1 MKRLVLAGLLCL
13 FFQHNAF
20 AQVTDTNR
28 LQEVVISGIEATTSR
43 QSCLNIVPLS
53 RTELEFTSPNN
64 LSDALSTVPGIN
76 QMRTGI
82 AISKPV
88 IRGLYGN
95 RVLVLLSG
103 LRFDNQQFQDE
114 HGLGLSQIGI
124 DRVEVIK
131 GPASILYGTDA
142 VGGIINII
150 EETPD
155 LQGKFLDVN
164 TRMYS
169 NTLGT
174 LTNVGYSSLKNN
186 KWWRIRAGI
195 ETHADYLD
203 GKGDRVLNSRNNGYY
218 LKAGYGFKK
227 GSWEQNNAYNF
238 SYSQMGFIMEGLPQF
253 FDEDNRG
260 ARAMSGPHHN
270 VLLNVFSSQNTFDL
284 KSSKLKINAGIQS
297 NRRKEDE
304 GGGEISLDM
313 HLLSLLENA
322 RWEKPVSNNLQFVVN
337 QQLTYENNTNY
348 GKRILIPDAQMAENN
363 LGAFLHYNLNKVV
376 IEAGAGYNYK
386 RIQTFKTGILN
397 VGNDNTPDTS
407 LGPISNNRGSFNMI
421 AGLSYSPARWLLV
434 KSNIAT
440 GNRAPNLAELSSN
453 GLHEGTYRA
462 EIGNPVL
469 DMEQNINGDL
479 EIELTGK
486 KLFVSASGF
495 YNHFANYIYLTLSEE
510 PDWYGFPR
518 YRYIQQD
525 ATLYG
530 GEMIA
535 TVTPLNNL
543 NIKETF
549 SAVKGEFTTG
559 GNLPFIPAFRSV
571 SSVNYSRSD
580 NTGRQLFFV
589 EPELEYV
596 FPQNDPAQFETTT
609 VDYALVNIHAGTTA
623 RIKGNNVRLQASCK
637 NLLDKAYTDHLSRIK
652 YYGLYNQGINFI
664 ISASL
669 QLKVK

>member
-1 MKRLVLAGLLCL
+1 MKRSVLAGLLCL
-13 FFQHNAF
+13 FLSFDAL
-20 AQVTDTNR
+20 AQIADTNM
-28 LQEVVISGIEATTSR
+28 LKEVVISGIEVTASK
-43 QSCLNIVPLS
+43 QSSLNITALS
-53 RTELEFTSPNN
+53 RAELEATSPYN
-64 LSDALSTVPGIN
+64 LSDALSAVPGIS

-124 DRVEVIK
+124 DGVEVIK

-142 VGGIINII
+142 VGGVINII
-150 EETPD
+150 EETPH
-155 LQGKFLDVN
+155 LQGKYLDVN
-164 TRMYS
+164 SRIYS

-174 LTNVGYSSLKNN
+174 LTDVGYCSLHNN

-195 ETHADYLD
+195 ESHADYSD
-203 GKGDRVLNSRNNGYY
+203 GNGDRVLDSRNNGYY
-218 LKAGYGFKK
+218 FKAGYGFKRK
-227 GSWEQNNAYNF
+227 SWEQNNAYNF

-253 FDEDNRG
+253 FDEDSRWS
-260 ARAMSGPHHN
+260 RSMSGPHHN
-270 VLLNVFSSQNTFDL
+270 VLLNIFSSQNTFDL
-284 KSSKLKINAGIQS
+284 KRSTLKVNAGIQS

-322 RWEKPVSNNLQFVVN
+322 RWEKTLTNNLQFIIN

-348 GKRILIPDAQMAENN
+348 GKRILIPDARMTESN
-363 LGAFLHYNLNKVV
+363 LSAFLHHKLNRLV

-386 RIQTFKTGILN
+386 RIQTYETGILN
-397 VGNDNTPDTS
+397 TGSTNTPDSS
-407 LGPISNNRGSFNMI
+407 LGPLNNNRGSFNVI
-421 AGLSYSPARWLLV
+421 AGLSYNPTRWLLV

-462 EIGNPVL
+462 EIGNPIL

-479 EIELTGK
+479 TVELTGK
-486 KLFVSASGF
+486 TVFVSASGF
-495 YNHFANYIYLTLSEE
+495 YNHFANYIYLIPSEG

-518 YRYIQQD
+518 YRYVQQD
-525 ATLYG
+525 ANLYG
-530 GEMIA
+530 GEIIA
-535 TVTPLNNL
+535 VIKPINDLS
-543 NIKETF
+543 IKETF
-549 SAVKGEFTTG
+549 SAVKGQFTNG
-559 GNLPFIPAFRSV
+559 DDLPFIPAFRSV
-571 SSVNYSRSD
+571 SSVNYSRSG
-580 NTGRQLFFV
+580 NSGRQLFFV

-596 FPQNDPAQFETTT
+596 FPQNDPAQFETPTA
-609 VDYALVNIHAGTTA
+609 DYALVNIYAGTTTQ
-623 RIKGNNVRLQASCK
+623 ISGNNIRWQLSCK
-637 NLLDKAYTDHLSRIK
+637 NVFDKAYMDHLSRIK

-664 ISASL
+664 ISARL
-669 QLKVK
+669 QLKGK